1 MLIQKMVKNGQKMVK
16 NGKKKNWVFSDK
28 FFRIGRDPPPFLTE
42 SKKKQFFM
50 PPLSLRLTELSWT
63 AENNQK
69 KIIS

>member
-42 SKKKQFFM
+42 SKKNNSFFM
-50 PPLSLRLTELSWT
+50 PPLRNIHPVLIMCLIY
-63 AENNQK
+63 K
-69 KIIS
+69 K